1 MSNLV
6 LAGDDFGAGHS
17 RVGATLSSST
27 VCYRYILRCSS
38 LGPPNFLQADDD
50 FNAGNERMGTILPAS
65 SESCARF
72 S

>member
-17 RVGATLSSST
+17 RLGTTLSSST
-27 VCYRYILRCSS
+27 VCYILRCSS

-50 FNAGNERMGTILPAS
+50 YNAGNERLGTILPSS
-65 SESCARF
+65 SESCVR
-72 S
+72 SS